1 MESSYEGTGTTVESS
16 RSAALSPGINR
27 QGNRRPSLCH
37 PDRSVAKWRD
47 LQFREPLVEMFFSQG
62 MYSDLV
68 TCRPLT
74 SLLLAASL
82 LVGCRSKAPEPE
94 ASQPA
99 SSDAASPAGDTA
111 AVPDGR
117 PVIVAFG
124 DSLTAGFGADPGD
137 SYPDYLE
144 KDLNANGYRY
154 QVINQGISGNTTKD
168 GVDRLQDALHLK
180 PFLVIVAFGGND
192 GLRGLPIASTRE
204 NLDRIVSTLLDS
216 GAKVVLGGITLP
228 PNYGPDYI
236 RQFNQTYALLA
247 ARYHVPMLPFLL
259 KDVYGVPGGM
269 QADGIHATDQGNAQV
284 AKNLL
289 PLIEPLLKK

>member
-1 MESSYEGTGTTVESS
+1 
-16 RSAALSPGINR
+16 
-27 QGNRRPSLCH
+27 
-37 PDRSVAKWRD
+37 
-47 LQFREPLVEMFFSQG
+47 
-62 MYSDLV
+62 MYSELV
-68 TCRPLT
+68 TYRR
-74 SLLLAASL
+74 ASL
-82 LVGCRSKAPEPE
+82 RLACFVVASSLFAGCRSNTPERAVPRPDASE
-94 ASQPA
+94 ATE
-99 SSDAASPAGDTA
+99 ASPATDA

-117 PVIVAFG
+117 PVIIAFG
-124 DSLTAGFGADPGD
+124 DSLTAGYGADTGD

-144 KDLNANGYRY
+144 KDLNARGYHY

-168 GVDRLQDALHLK
+168 GVDRLQDALRLK
-180 PFLVIVAFGGND
+180 PVLVIVAFGGND

-204 NLDRIVSTLLDS
+204 NLDRIVSTLINS

-247 ARYHVPMLPFLL
+247 AKYHVPLLPFLL
-259 KDVYGVPGGM
+259 QDVYGVEGGM

-289 PLIEPLLKK
+289 PLIEPRLKK

>member
-1 MESSYEGTGTTVESS
+1 MPTHRWPFVCLFDGY
-16 RSAALSPGINR
+16 RLP
-27 QGNRRPSLCH
+27 
-37 PDRSVAKWRD
+37 
-47 LQFREPLVEMFFSQG
+47 FRK
-62 MYSDLV
+62 
-68 TCRPLT
+68 T
-74 SLLLAASL
+74 
-82 LVGCRSKAPEPE
+82 PEPPSPE
-94 ASQPA
+94 PA
-99 SSDAASPAGDTA
+99 ASDAAAPAADTN
-111 AVPDGR
+111 AVAPDGR

-124 DSLTAGFGADPGD
+124 DSLTAGYGADTGD

-144 KDLNANGYRY
+144 KDLNASGYHY

-168 GVDRLQDALHLK
+168 GVDRLQDALRLK
-180 PFLVIVAFGGND
+180 PVVVIVAFGGND

-247 ARYHVPMLPFLL
+247 AKYHVPMLPFLL
-259 KDVYGVPGGM
+259 KNVYGVPGGM

-284 AKNLL
+284 ARNLL
-289 PLIEPLLKK
+289 PLVVTALKK

>member
-1 MESSYEGTGTTVESS
+1 MT
-16 RSAALSPGINR
+16 A
-27 QGNRRPSLCH
+27 
-37 PDRSVAKWRD
+37 
-47 LQFREPLVEMFFSQG
+47 
-62 MYSDLV
+62 
-68 TCRPLT
+68 
-74 SLLLAASL
+74 
-82 LVGCRSKAPEPE
+82 CRSKTPEAASPQPE
-94 ASQPA
+94 ASE
-99 SSDAASPAGDTA
+99 AASPAADTTV

-124 DSLTAGFGADPGD
+124 DSLTAGFGADTGD

-144 KDLNANGYRY
+144 KDLNTMGYHY

-168 GVDRLQDALHLK
+168 GVDRLQDALRLK
-180 PFLVIVAFGGND
+180 PAVVIVAFGGND
-192 GLRGLPIASTRE
+192 GLRGLPIASTRQ
-204 NLDRIVSTLLDS
+204 NLDRIVSTVLDS

-247 ARYHVPMLPFLL
+247 AKYHVPMLPFLL
-259 KDVYGVPGGM
+259 KNVYGVPGGM

-289 PLIEPLLKK
+289 PLIVPALKK

>member
-1 MESSYEGTGTTVESS
+1 MT
-16 RSAALSPGINR
+16 A
-27 QGNRRPSLCH
+27 
-37 PDRSVAKWRD
+37 
-47 LQFREPLVEMFFSQG
+47 
-62 MYSDLV
+62 
-68 TCRPLT
+68 
-74 SLLLAASL
+74 
-82 LVGCRSKAPEPE
+82 CRSKTSETPGP
-94 ASQPA
+94 QPA
-99 SSDAASPAGDTA
+99 ESDAAAPAGDTTA

-124 DSLTAGFGADPGD
+124 DSLTAGFGADTGD

-144 KDLNANGYRY
+144 KDLNAMGYRY

-168 GVDRLQDALHLK
+168 GVDRLQDALRLK
-180 PFLVIVAFGGND
+180 PVVVIVAFGGND

-204 NLDRIVSTLLDS
+204 NLDRMVSTLLDS

-247 ARYHVPMLPFLL
+247 AKYHVPMLPFLL
-259 KDVYGVPGGM
+259 KDVFGVPGGM

-289 PLIEPLLKK
+289 PLIVPALKK